1 MLRIPS
7 ILFLTCIQRPVIVYH
22 ALDASGEGDFMKRGI
37 DDLDKG
43 IILELQQD
51 ARRPFSVIA
60 ENLNV
65 AEGTVR
71 NRVRRLIDRDV
82 LELKARVNPFALSDK
97 VAAIIGIN
105 LAEKIHEQK
114 VKEIEKIPSV
124 TSAWN
129 ATGRFDLFF
138 EVMADTLAELNEILF
153 EKDLHT
159 IGGITHSE
167 VFVILSSNTK
177 RFRLS

>member
-1 MLRIPS
+1 
-7 ILFLTCIQRPVIVYH
+7 
-22 ALDASGEGDFMKRGI
+22 MKRGI

-60 ENLNV
+60 EKLNV

-71 NRVRRLIDRDV
+71 NRVKRLIQRDV

-97 VAAIIGIN
+97 VPAIIGIN
-105 LAEKIHEQK
+105 LAEKTHEQK

-129 ATGRFDLFF
+129 ATGRFDLFL
-138 EVMADTLAELNEILF
+138 EVMVDSLGDLNEILL
-153 EKDLHT
+153 KKLLHG
-159 IGGITHSE
+159 IGGIRHSE
-167 VFVILSSNTK
+167 TFVILSSNTK
-177 RFRLS
+177 RFKLS